1 MVRAGLALNCEGNSE
16 RDGEGASFNGA
27 TGRSDIEGKAAR
39 VAVSKRGRER
49 VSIQNWEMQLMVN
62 IRGMT
67 PEERTRLE
75 SIDIVLRSDTVR
87 EQIRPIIERVR
98 AELARKNEALMTW
111 EPIPLTVFGGAL
123 PREIRSAWVFVLRA
137 GADTGAERHP
147 NSHQR
152 MMTFEGSGDMQTEE
166 RGQWQ
171 SNVLVGDHEAPL
183 ERRWISIP
191 QNVWHRPVVGA
202 DADWTVVSF
211 HTVPA
216 EELIE
221 EKPDDSSQ
229 DGTKQ
234 MKYLEK

>member
-1 MVRAGLALNCEGNSE
+1 
-16 RDGEGASFNGA
+16 
-27 TGRSDIEGKAAR
+27 
-39 VAVSKRGRER
+39 
-49 VSIQNWEMQLMVN
+49 MVN
-62 IRGMT
+62 ICGMT
-67 PEERTRLE
+67 QDERTRLE
-75 SIDIVLRSDTVR
+75 SIEIVLRSDTVR

-98 AELARKNEALMTW
+98 AELTRKNEALMTW
-111 EPIPLTVFGGAL
+111 EPIPLTVFDRAL
-123 PREIRSAWVFVLRA
+123 PPEIQSAWVFVLRA

-171 SNVLVGDHEAPL
+171 SNVLIGEHEAPL

-221 EKPDDSSQ
+221 EKPDDSGQ

-234 MKYLEK
+234 KKYLEK

>member
-1 MVRAGLALNCEGNSE
+1 MEVKIK
-16 RDGEGASFNGA
+16 NGA
-27 TGRSDIEGKAAR
+27 RGTCDIEGEATR
-39 VAVSKRGRER
+39 VGASKPEGEEFQLGNGMNRED
-49 VSIQNWEMQLMVN
+49 
-62 IRGMT
+62 IRGMK
-67 PEERTRLE
+67 PGERTRLE
-75 SIDIVLRSDTVR
+75 SIDTILRSEIVR
-87 EQIRPIIERVR
+87 EQIRPIIERVH
-98 AELARKNEALMTW
+98 AELARNKESLMTW
-111 EPIPLTVFGGAL
+111 EPIPLTVFERAL

-152 MMTFEGSGDMQTEE
+152 MMTLEGSGDMRTED

-171 SNVLVGDHEAPL
+171 SNVLISDHQAPL

-202 DADWTVVSF
+202 DTDWTVVSF

-234 MKYLEK
+234 MKYLERT

>member
-1 MVRAGLALNCEGNSE
+1 
-16 RDGEGASFNGA
+16 
-27 TGRSDIEGKAAR
+27 
-39 VAVSKRGRER
+39 
-49 VSIQNWEMQLMVN
+49 
-62 IRGMT
+62 MT
-67 PEERTRLE
+67 PEERTCLE
-75 SIDIVLRSDTVR
+75 SIDTILQSENVRQQIHPIV
-87 EQIRPIIERVR
+87 ERVHKD
-98 AELARKNEALMTW
+98 LAGKKAALMTW
-111 EPIPLTVFGGAL
+111 EPIPLTVFGRAL

-166 RGQWQ
+166 RGRWQ
-171 SNVLVGDHEAPL
+171 SNILVSNREAPL
-183 ERRWISIP
+183 EQRWISIP
-191 QNVWHRPVVGA
+191 QNAWHRPVVGT

-221 EKPDDSSQ
+221 EKQDDSGQ

-234 MKYLEK
+234 TRYMDRK

>member
-1 MVRAGLALNCEGNSE
+1 MKTRKEEVG
-16 RDGEGASFNGA
+16 NGA
-27 TGRSDIEGKAAR
+27 TGRSDIEG
-39 VAVSKRGRER
+39 SEPDWQWLRGKQRASVGNER
-49 VSIQNWEMQLMVN
+49 VSIQNWEMHLIVN

-75 SIDIVLRSDTVR
+75 SIDVVLRSDTVR

-98 AELARKNEALMTW
+98 AELARKNDALMTW

-123 PREIRSAWVFVLRA
+123 PHEIRSAWVFVLRA

-171 SNVLVGDHEAPL
+171 SNVLVGEREAPL
-183 ERRWISIP
+183 EWRWISIP

-221 EKPDDSSQ
+221 EKPDDSSR